1 MFIQKSFFLLSVLC
15 FVGSGVS
22 AKLSMKQGGTKEN
35 IVLGD
40 DLKTVKIKGP
50 SYNMFKKADLEIHYN
65 MYNDIKAAYGIKFD
79 NNHVFMADQ
88 EVNKL
93 FYEENASFKQY
104 VAYDSADSSINE
116 QFYSEQ

>member
-1 MFIQKSFFLLSVLC
+1 
-15 FVGSGVS
+15 
-22 AKLSMKQGGTKEN
+22 
-35 IVLGD
+35 
-40 DLKTVKIKGP
+40 
-50 SYNMFKKADLEIHYN
+50 
-65 MYNDIKAAYGIKFD
+65 
-79 NNHVFMADQ
+79 MADQ